1 MSKIDQKTNSAN
13 ETNNS
18 SSAHIL
24 TESEAQQL
32 GYSSL
37 AAAKAATSAIAIEKS
52 KPGVARGENVP
63 VEHLRN
69 VAIIAHV
76 DHGKTTLV
84 DSMLRQ
90 SGTFRENEQV
100 NTRVMDSGDIERER
114 GITILAKN
122 TAIVHG
128 EFRINVVD
136 TPGHAD
142 FGGEV
147 ERVLKMVDGVI
158 LVVDAYDGPMPQ
170 TRFVLRKAL
179 ELKLKPI
186 VVLNKIDRPDARP
199 EEVEDMILELF
210 IELGADDDQLEFPV
224 LYTSARNGFASRN
237 MAEAL
242 SGKAEHILPLLDAI
256 VDEIPAP
263 TGNAA
268 GTLQLLVSNIESDP
282 YIGRLAIGRI
292 ERGQIRQ
299 NQAIVVCGFDDHSV
313 LSARVAK
320 LMRYEGLMRVEIAE
334 ASAGEIV
341 CVAGIP
347 EINIGDTVC
356 PPDAIDPLPFVN
368 IDEPTIAMTFSV
380 NNSPFAGNE
389 GKYVTSRHLRERLFK
404 EMETNV
410 SMRLEETESPDAY
423 VVKGR
428 GELHLSILIENM
440 RRQGYE
446 FQVSKPS
453 VIVKDIDGVPSE
465 PVESVM
471 IDVPEEFVGVVIEKL
486 GQRKAELQNMLPPEK
501 GYTRLEFNIPSRG
514 LIGYRTEFLTDTKGN
529 GIMNSVISG
538 FEAWKGEI
546 EMRKHGVLVAWESGT
561 AVSYGL
567 YNAQNRGQLFIGA
580 GTDVYEGMI
589 VGTNPKSDDI
599 VVNVCKK
606 KHVTNMRASGSDDA
620 LRLVPPINFSL
631 EQCLEFI
638 ADDELVEVTPKSI
651 RMRKKVLN
659 NDLRA
664 KADSRKK

>member
-1 MSKIDQKTNSAN
+1 MSTQDQKNTA
-13 ETNNS
+13 
-18 SSAHIL
+18 A
-24 TESEAQQL
+24 TEARPGMQISTEIEAQHM

-37 AAAKAATSAIAIEKS
+37 AAAKAASSAIAIEKGKS
-52 KPGVARGENVP
+52 SISRGENVTA
-63 VEHLRN
+63 EHLRN

-128 EFRINVVD
+128 AYRINVVD

-147 ERVLKMVDGVI
+147 ERVLKMVDGVL

-179 ELKLKPI
+179 ELRLKPI
-186 VVLNKIDRPDARP
+186 VVFNKIDRPDARP
-199 EEVEDMILELF
+199 AEVEDMILELF

-224 LYTSARNGFASRN
+224 LYASARNGFASRN
-237 MAEAL
+237 MQEAL
-242 SGKAEHILPLLDAI
+242 SGQAENILPLLDAI
-256 VDEIPAP
+256 VEEIPAP
-263 TGNAA
+263 TGDLT
-268 GTLQLLVSNIESDP
+268 GSLQLLISNIESDP
-282 YIGRLAIGRI
+282 YLGRLAIGRI
-292 ERGQIRQ
+292 ERGMIRQ
-299 NQAIVVCGFDDHSV
+299 NQNVVVCGYDDQSL

-320 LMRYEGLMRVEIAE
+320 LMRHEGLSRVEITE

-356 PPDAIDPLPFVN
+356 PPDAVEPLPFIN

-389 GKYVTSRHLRERLFK
+389 GKFVTSRHLRERLFK

-423 VVKGR
+423 EVKGR

-453 VIVKDIDGVPSE
+453 VIVKNVDGVACE
-465 PVESVM
+465 PVENVM
-471 IDVPEEFVGVVIEKL
+471 IDVPEAFVGVVIEKL
-486 GQRKAELQNMLPPEK
+486 GQRRAELQNMLPPEK
-501 GYTRLEFNIPSRG
+501 GYSRLEFSIPSRG

-529 GIMNSVISG
+529 GIMNSIISG
-538 FEAWKGEI
+538 FEPWKREI
-546 EMRKHGVLVAWESGT
+546 ETRGHGVLVAFESGT

-567 YNAQNRGQLFIGA
+567 YNAQNRGSLFIGA

-589 VGTNPKSDDI
+589 VGSNPKNEDI
-599 VVNVCKK
+599 IVNVCKK

-620 LRLVPPINFSL
+620 LRLVPPTNFSL

-651 RMRKKVLN
+651 RMRKRLLN
-659 NDLRA
+659 SEQRA
-664 KADSRKK
+664 KADSKKK